1 MPMNFLRTL
10 SIPLLTAILLGIPVI
25 WAFPAELPVWRSSG
39 IVLGWVGCGLLLASL
54 LLMLRETWLA
64 DRLGGLERMY
74 AWHHVLGTLAYL
86 ILLAHPLALAADNLA
101 ASPALAWALL
111 SPWAQGWPLWSGWLA
126 LLCLMLGMAAAFA
139 KRLPYRVWR
148 WLHGLL
154 VIGILLAC
162 LHLWLLGLGPTFFF
176 VLLLSLLFIGWR
188 LIRVDGSLAAR
199 PYLVSQVQKVASG
212 IVEISLRPLAAP
224 IAARAGQ
231 FVLVGFDDGGRFKG
245 CGESHPFT
253 LSAIDPDGHL
263 RISVKAL
270 GDCTQHL
277 QSVEIGVAARVQGG
291 FGDFLLDRP
300 GTPQIWLA
308 GGIGITPFLA
318 VLRDELLTG
327 PTTLIY
333 LYRQDVDA
341 AYVEELRML
350 ALGQPL
356 LTLQLHCGETDA
368 SSLAALL
375 PAAAELVGQ
384 MAYLC
389 GPPGLIGAAVQV
401 LGQRGM
407 SSARIHFERFD
418 FR

>member
-1 MPMNFLRTL
+1 MNFLRTL
-10 SIPLLTAILLGIPVI
+10 SIPLLTAVLLGIPVI
-25 WAFPAELPVWRSSG
+25 WAFPAELPAWRSLG
-39 IVLGWVGCGLLLASL
+39 IVLGWAGCGLLLASL

-64 DRLGGLERMY
+64 EWLGGLARMY
-74 AWHHVLGTLAYL
+74 AWHHVLGTVAYL

-101 ASPALAWALL
+101 TSPVLAWALL
-111 SPWAQGWPLWSGWLA
+111 SPSAQGWPLWSGWLA
-126 LLCLMLGMAAAFA
+126 LLCLMLGMASAFA
-139 KRLPYRVWR
+139 KRLTYPVWR

-154 VIGILLAC
+154 GVAILLGC

-199 PYLVSQVQKVASG
+199 PYLVSQVQKVAEG
-212 IVEISLRPLAAP
+212 VVEISLRPLAAP
-224 IAARAGQ
+224 ISARAGQ
-231 FVLVGFDDGGRFKG
+231 FVLVGFDDGGRFEG

-291 FGDFLLDRP
+291 FGDFLIDRP
-300 GTPQIWLA
+300 GTAQIWLA

-318 VLRDELLTG
+318 VLRDKPLTG

-341 AYVEELRML
+341 AYVEELRTL
-350 ALGQPL
+350 AAGQPQL
-356 LTLQLHCGETDA
+356 NLQLHRGESDA
-368 SSLAALL
+368 ASLAAWL
-375 PAAAELVGQ
+375 PEAAALVGQ
-384 MAYLC
+384 TAYLC
-389 GPPGLIGAAVQV
+389 GPPGLVRAAVRI

-407 SSARIHFERFD
+407 PSAHIHFEGFD